1 MHFRWNPSVVILTTM
16 LRLGVTG
23 TDTGVGKTVVAA
35 AILALLR
42 RRGLRVAGMKPIETG
57 VERGDPRSDAVVL
70 ARAAGARVPPEDV
83 CPIVLPEPLAP
94 MIAAHRAGIQID
106 LAALDAA
113 NARLSAGRGAIVV
126 ESAGGLLVPLAPRT
140 AFDDLFRHWRL
151 DVIIVAANRLGA
163 VNHTMLTI
171 QAARA
176 AGLRVRCVVLNTVN
190 PEVRSLAE
198 ELNAE
203 TLRAVV
209 QEIPVMVFPWMDN
222 AQDYGALADVAESSG
237 LGTLLIGE
245 DTADSSR
252 VPSAAA
258 S

>member
-1 MHFRWNPSVVILTTM
+1 M
-16 LRLGVTG
+16 LRLGITG

-35 AILALLR
+35 GILALLR
-42 RRGLRVAGMKPIETG
+42 RRGLRVAGMKPVETG
-57 VERGDPRSDAVVL
+57 VERGDPRSDAAIL

-83 CPIVLPEPLAP
+83 CPIVLSEPLAP

-106 LAALDAA
+106 LAELDAA

-151 DVIIVAANRLGA
+151 DVVIVAANRLGA
-163 VNHTMLTI
+163 VNHTMLTV

-176 AGLRVRCVVLNTVN
+176 AGLRVRCVVLNTIHA
-190 PEVRSLAE
+190 EVRSLAE

-209 QEIPVMVFPWMDN
+209 QEIPVMAFPWMADPN
-222 AQDYGALADVAESSG
+222 DHAALAEATESCG
-237 LGTLLIGE
+237 LGTLLLGE
-245 DTADSSR
+245 EDADSSNVR
-252 VPSAAA
+252 SAAA
-258 S
+258 G